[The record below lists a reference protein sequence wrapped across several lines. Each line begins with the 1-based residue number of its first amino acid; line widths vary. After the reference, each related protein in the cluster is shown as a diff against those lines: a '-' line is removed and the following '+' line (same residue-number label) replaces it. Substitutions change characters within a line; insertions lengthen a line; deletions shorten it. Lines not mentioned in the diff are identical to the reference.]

1 MNIKQGINEFEYDD
15 RLKNSVAWDRSQG
28 DGMDGR
34 FGGENRQ
41 AFSLSKPMR

>member
-1 MNIKQGINEFEYDD
+1 MNIKQGINDFECDD
-15 RLKNSVAWDRSQG
+15 RLKNSIACDRSQG

-41 AFSLSKPMR
+41 TFSLSKPMR